1 MHIYNLIINWKL
13 NLELNIIKY
22 VNYLNRY
29 QLNPAMIE
37 SFLFLIFLNGKKS
50 QNDSFPE
57 F

>member
-1 MHIYNLIINWKL
+1 MHIYNLIVKWKL
-13 NLELNIIKY
+13 NIELNIIKY